1 MVSIDSVLLV
11 EDSRVLRE
19 VVKAVL
25 APHAKVVEVA
35 GCVAEA
41 LEILAE
47 TPDFSLLLADVHL
60 PDGTGF
66 DVLAHLRR
74 SSPEARAIM
83 MTARWEAAEAERATA
98 MGALAYLPKPL
109 AFRDIARVLRKAE
122 TVAAHRPTRRRSVGK
137 ALLRDSGREGIP
149 HFTWELRDL
158 SVSGAFLES
167 KGPVPVGTSLQLDL
181 VLGPETI
188 RVTAVVARVQEPSWA
203 GPGGVGVHF
212 EELDDAGR
220 ALIEQHV
227 DEARDETF

>member
-1 MVSIDSVLLV
+1 MISIDSVLLV

-25 APHAKVVEVA
+25 APHAKQVAVA
-35 GCVAEA
+35 GSVAEA
-41 LEILAE
+41 VEVLEE
-47 TPDFSLLLADVHL
+47 TADFSLLLADVQL

-74 SSPEARAIM
+74 QAPDCRAIM
-83 MTARWEAAEAERATA
+83 MTARWEPADAERATA

-109 AFRDIARVLRKAE
+109 NFRDIARVLRKAE
-122 TVAAHRPTRRRSVGK
+122 SVTAHRPTRRRSIGK
-137 ALLRDSGREGIP
+137 ALLRDSDRGEVA
-149 HFTWELRDL
+149 HFTWDLRDL
-158 SVSGAFLES
+158 SVSGAFLET
-167 KGPVPVGTSLQLDL
+167 KGPIPVGTDLDLDL
-181 VLGPETI
+181 VLGTDTI
-188 RVTAVVARVQEPSWA
+188 RVRAVVARVQEPSWA

-212 EELDDAGR
+212 DDVDPETR